1 VSAWAVRYLKPLG
14 VLVGSTWKEG
24 LRRRLIIVGLL
35 LTVAFLVLYGL
46 GAYFAFRE
54 VGDLTEVRVLA
65 AYQLLS
71 FGIFVCSFLGTML
84 VIFSAAGVIS
94 GDSESGLL
102 QPLVARPLGRWQ
114 VLVGKYLGF
123 ISLFLAYQVLL
134 SGSVIMLT
142 RLLADFSPP
151 QPFQTLA
158 FLALQGMVLLALV
171 SLISSVLA
179 PVPTGIV
186 AFMAFGLSFI
196 GGVVRQ
202 IGMLLSNETAEVI
215 GRIITYLLPSDNLFR
230 MALSGLQPPS
240 SLLGDILGNLGPF
253 GIPVE
258 PTTFSVVYAI
268 VYLAACLG
276 IAVALFARR
285 DL

>member
-1 VSAWAVRYLKPLG
+1 MSAWAIRYLRPLG
-14 VLVGSTWKEG
+14 VLLGSTWKEG
-24 LRRRLIIVGLL
+24 LRRRLIMVGLL
-35 LTVAFLVLYGL
+35 LTIAFLVLYGL

-54 VGDLTEVRVLA
+54 VGDLTEVRVMA

-94 GDSESGLL
+94 GESESGLL
-102 QPLVARPLGRWQ
+102 QPLVARPLARWQ
-114 VLVGKYLGF
+114 VLVGRYVGF
-123 ISLFLAYQVLL
+123 TSLFLAYQIFL
-134 SGSVIMLT
+134 SGSVILLT
-142 RLLADFSPP
+142 WVLADFSPP
-151 QPFQTLA
+151 QPLQTLV

-171 SLISSVLA
+171 SLISTALA

-202 IGMLLSNETAEVI
+202 IGMLLSNETAETI
-215 GRIITYLLPSDNLFR
+215 GEVITYLLPSDNLFR
-230 MALSGLQPPS
+230 MALSGLKPPS
-240 SLLGDILGNLGPF
+240 SIFGGMLGNLGPF

-258 PTTFSVVYAI
+258 PAAFPVVYAVI
-268 VYLAACLG
+268 YLAACLG
-276 IAVALFARR
+276 IAIRLFARR